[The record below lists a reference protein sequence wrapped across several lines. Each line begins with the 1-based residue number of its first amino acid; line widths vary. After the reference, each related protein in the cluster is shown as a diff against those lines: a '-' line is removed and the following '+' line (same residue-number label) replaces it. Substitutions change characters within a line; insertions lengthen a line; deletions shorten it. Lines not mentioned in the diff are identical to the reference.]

1 MLAIA
6 RTEEFVKEA
15 KNLAT
20 DFPNI
25 LEGEVYS
32 GSTIRLLYK
41 ILPKGYTEEI
51 NDFITADRTDVY
63 VSDKQSLTAIK
74 HFLAEK
80 RKSAILG
87 ANSEFDRATR
97 YHTNDYQGDGRRVNY
112 ATPKVAELQPCY
124 ARNNARLRTVQE
136 DNRQACKAECW
147 KVWDLLGCVKL
158 YKLKSA
164 K

>member
-1 MLAIA
+1 MGTGNGDWGFYGQQKRVLAIA
-6 RTEEFVKEA
+6 RTEEFVEEA
-15 KNLAT
+15 ESLAT

-32 GSTIRLLYK
+32 GSTIRLVYK

-63 VSDKQSLTAIK
+63 VSDKQRLMAIK

-87 ANSEFDRATR
+87 ADPEFDRATR
-97 YHTNDYQGDGRRVNY
+97 YHANDYRGDGRRVNY
-112 ATPKVAELQPCY
+112 GTPK
-124 ARNNARLRTVQE
+124 
-136 DNRQACKAECW
+136 
-147 KVWDLLGCVKL
+147 
-158 YKLKSA
+158 
-164 K
+164 